1 MVAMPNKNDILRILG
16 LAMRAGRLESGFDGC
31 MKAVSAGDAK
41 LMIISTDISQNTL
54 KKLTEAIAKS
64 GSEIGAYSFA
74 GSFELG
80 RAIGKPDRALIA
92 ITDDGFAEKLDKMLS
107 EYDETEDDK

>member
-1 MVAMPNKNDILRILG
+1 MTGKNDILKIIG

-31 MKAVSAGDAK
+31 TKAVLGGKAK
-41 LMIISTDISQNTL
+41 MIIISKDISSNTL
-54 KKLTEAIAKS
+54 KKLTEMIERS
-64 GSEIGAYSFA
+64 GRDDIYAYSF
-74 GSFELG
+74 GSSFELG

-92 ITDDGFAEKLDKMLS
+92 ITDDGFADKLDKMLS